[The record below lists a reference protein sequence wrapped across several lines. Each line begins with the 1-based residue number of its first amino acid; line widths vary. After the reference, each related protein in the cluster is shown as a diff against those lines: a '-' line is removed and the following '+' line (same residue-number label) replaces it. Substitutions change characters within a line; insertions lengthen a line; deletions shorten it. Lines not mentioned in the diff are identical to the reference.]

1 MTSED
6 EGPVVPG
13 ELRERGQ
20 LVASLGSSLRSG
32 ATSLGTVPKLLEEL
46 LTSGGWMD
54 FVTRL
59 GDHITYDPCEFADFV
74 ETVPLQG
81 LGADLTVVER
91 LIGQRPDLLAILYEL
106 TPPRDPGRPKT
117 LNDVQSFPVGT
128 PSEDQDHAVPV
139 PRRRP
144 PAGNNVENIMRKL
157 ARERPDL
164 LEQVTAG
171 RMKAYTAA
179 VEAGWRK
186 PQTTIPLADP
196 EGIAR
201 KLFDKLGADQ
211 AQQVCAVLA
220 ELVTEAQQD
229 LP

>member
-1 MTSED
+1 M
-6 EGPVVPG
+6 PG

-46 LTSGGWMD
+46 LTTDGWMD

-59 GDHITYDPCEFADFV
+59 GDHITYDRREFAEFV
-74 ETVPLQG
+74 ESLPLQG
-81 LGADLTVVER
+81 LGADLAIVER

-106 TPPRDPGRPKT
+106 TPPPRSAGRPKI
-117 LNDVQSFPVGT
+117 LDNVQNCSPDLPGT
-128 PSEDQDHAVPV
+128 VDEAPAVPAA
-139 PRRRP
+139 RKRP
-144 PAGNNVENIMRKL
+144 PSGNNVENIMRKL

-164 LEQVTAG
+164 LEQVTTG
-171 RMKAYTAA
+171 KMKAYAAA
-179 VEAGWRK
+179 VEAGWRS

-201 KLFDKLGADQ
+201 KLFDKLGAEQ
-211 AQQVCAVLA
+211 AQQVCAVLS
-220 ELVTEAQQD
+220 ELVVEAQHD
-229 LP
+229 PA